1 MYRYQE
7 QHVIKTAT
15 MPSDTNLPNQY
26 LNNVMMF
33 MLENEVHSYRKSWGS
48 SVPQFGRVEGVGRQS
63 WVFPRGL

>member
-1 MYRYQE
+1 MKARWS
-7 QHVIKTAT
+7 
-15 MPSDTNLPNQY
+15 SDTNLPNIVQRT
-26 LNNVMMF
+26 LKMMS